1 MVVHVLVIGILLYV
15 GNRIGYLFLAENT
28 GNLSFADNLL
38 TAFNRTFEELSKFS
52 PQFSY
57 EMRSLGIAAVAAISY
72 ILFVLYKT
80 FDEKNTRPNEEY
92 GSARWGKCSDIRAFL
107 DKKKDF
113 NILLTKSES
122 LSLSGRMKIT
132 RNDNFNRNK
141 NVIVVGGAGM
151 VRQDFM

>member
-57 EMRSLGIAAVAAISY
+57 VMRSLGIGAVRFPMYFCLI
-72 ILFVLYKT
+72 YKT
-80 FDEKNTRPNEEY
+80 FDEKEY
-92 GSARWGKCSDIRAFL
+92 TS
-107 DKKKDF
+107 
-113 NILLTKSES
+113 
-122 LSLSGRMKIT
+122 
-132 RNDNFNRNK
+132 
-141 NVIVVGGAGM
+141 
-151 VRQDFM
+151 Q